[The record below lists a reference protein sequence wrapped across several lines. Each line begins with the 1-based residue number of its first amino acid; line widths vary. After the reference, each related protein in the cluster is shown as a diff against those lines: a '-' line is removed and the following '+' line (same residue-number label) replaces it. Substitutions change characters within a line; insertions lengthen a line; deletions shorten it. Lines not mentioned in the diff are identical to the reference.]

1 MSKEASLT
9 DGVNCLRAKAADGI
23 FTALERQLSV
33 VSFFTDKES
42 DSDLI
47 APLTNLGCE
56 SNFSGFGNDC
66 KESGGATK
74 LETISNKAVIAKN
87 QLYAKEPLTSLP
99 GGDRRKKFRWAR
111 GSKEA
116 KEVKRMEEEF
126 WKKIDA
132 VSELATKAK
141 KAEKIR

>member
-66 KESGGATK
+66 KGPTK
-74 LETISNKAVIAKN
+74 IYKVPWPGFGDFGPVKKVFA
-87 QLYAKEPLTSLP
+87 PLFP
-99 GGDRRKKFRWAR
+99 
-111 GSKEA
+111 
-116 KEVKRMEEEF
+116 
-126 WKKIDA
+126 I
-132 VSELATKAK
+132 
-141 KAEKIR
+141 